1 MMQHLIDTLHSGQ
14 DSLVILHEG
23 RQRSLADRVYANYT
37 TSQYRNQNFCLEQNS
52 PIRLWDE
59 QQQG

>member
-1 MMQHLIDTLHSGQ
+1 MIPCIADK
-14 DSLVILHEG
+14 ILL
-23 RQRSLADRVYANYT
+23 SFYTKVASAVLADRVYANYT
-37 TSQYRNQNFCLEQNS
+37 TSQYRNQSFCLEQNS